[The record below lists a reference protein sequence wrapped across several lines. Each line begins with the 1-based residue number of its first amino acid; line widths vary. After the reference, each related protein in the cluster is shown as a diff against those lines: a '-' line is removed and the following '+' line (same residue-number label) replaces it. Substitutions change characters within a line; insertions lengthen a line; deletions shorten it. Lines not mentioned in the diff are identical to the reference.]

1 MLRRRGRGR
10 RPPPPASQAAAQ
22 TRRASAGGGAERG
35 PGALA
40 GALSRALCFIH
51 KVQRPPP
58 GAAAGAGAA
67 ALRQAPK
74 PRVLVLAGCPD
85 VTSQYIAVMN
95 AIFSALVRVLGV
107 GQGLRVGVGG
117 PNPDAARAV
126 GEGVLHDMRPRGC
139 CAAPSRLLWRRRL

>member
-1 MLRRRGRGR
+1 MVQRAPSGAAAQRA
-10 RPPPPASQAAAQ
+10 RPPVASPASQAA
-22 TRRASAGGGAERG
+22 TRPRRASAGDGAARG

-58 GAAAGAGAA
+58 GAGAGAGAA

-85 VTSQYIAVMN
+85 ATSQYIAVMN
-95 AIFSALVRVLGV
+95 AIFSALVRLLGW
-107 GQGLRVGVGG
+107 GRV
-117 PNPDAARAV
+117 
-126 GEGVLHDMRPRGC
+126 RG
-139 CAAPSRLLWRRRL
+139 